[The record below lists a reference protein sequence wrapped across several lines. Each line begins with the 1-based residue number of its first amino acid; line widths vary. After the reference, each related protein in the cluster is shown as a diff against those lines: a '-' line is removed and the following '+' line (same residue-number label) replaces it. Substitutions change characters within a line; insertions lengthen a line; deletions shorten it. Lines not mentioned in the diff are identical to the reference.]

1 MMNDITSGH
10 ELLKEAQNYFPKALI
25 SDLAA
30 RGHDFFESGSDGV
43 WLYDEKG
50 NAILD
55 AHSSG
60 GTHNL
65 GRSRPELGQALLDA
79 AEKTDQGNF
88 VLVSKEKVRLVERLA
103 RFLPYDLSCMLFT
116 VVRGEAMDA
125 ACKVARGHTGRT
137 ELITVDGGW
146 YGQTGFAM
154 SLSDRMDKADFGP
167 LIPGVK
173 TLPFG
178 DGAAAEKEVTTR
190 TAAVILEP
198 VQAEN
203 GCRMATRE
211 YLRQLRRVCDQKG
224 ALLILD
230 ETQTGFGRTGT
241 KFACEGLGASPDIL
255 IFGEALAGGMFPMCG
270 LAFPP
275 RIKSFFDKHPLIHLC
290 TFGGHDVG
298 CLVADKA
305 LELYDTLKPWN
316 NAQKQG
322 ERILNGLRP
331 LAGEYPGTFR
341 SVAGLGLLLSIQ
353 LTSTEKALVFCKAA
367 RTEGLFCVPGEV
379 LKSSI
384 MIRPPLTLTDEES
397 DKLLKAIQ
405 DTLKRI

>member
-1 MMNDITSGH
+1 MKDIASNN
-10 ELLKEAQNYFPKALI
+10 ELLIEAQKCFPKALV
-25 SDLAA
+25 SGLAA
-30 RGHDFFESGSDGV
+30 KGHDFFETGSDGS
-43 WLYDEKG
+43 WLYDENK

-55 AHSSG
+55 AYTSG

-88 VLVSKEKVRLVERLA
+88 ILISEEKVRLAERLS
-103 RFLPYDLSCMLFT
+103 RFMPYDLSCMLFT

-125 ACKVARGHTGRT
+125 ACKAARGHTGRT

-154 SLSDRMDKADFGP
+154 TLSDRKDKADFGP

-178 DGAAAEKEVTTR
+178 DAAAIKNEVTSR

-203 GCRMATRE
+203 GCRTAARE
-211 YLRQLRRVCDQKG
+211 YLKKLRRVCDKKG

-241 KFACEGLGASPDIL
+241 KFACEDLGVSPDIL

-275 RIKSFFDKHPLIHLC
+275 RIKDFFDKHPLIHLC

-298 CLVADKA
+298 CLVAHKA
-305 LELYDTLKPWN
+305 LELYETLKPWN
-316 NAQKQG
+316 NARIQG
-322 ERILNGLRP
+322 KKILNGLRP
-331 LAGEYPGTFR
+331 LAEEHPGVFR
-341 SVAGLGLLLSIQ
+341 SVAGRGLLLSIQ
-353 LTSTEKALVFCKAA
+353 LTSAEKAMAFCKAA
-367 RTEGLFCVPGEV
+367 RAQGLLCVPGEV
-379 LKSSI
+379 LKSSVI
-384 MIRPPLTLTDEES
+384 LRPPLTLTDEES
-397 DKLLKAIQ
+397 DKLIQ
-405 DTLKRI
+405 IIENTLKKI

>member
-1 MMNDITSGH
+1 MKDIASSR
-10 ELLKEAQNYFPKALI
+10 ELLQEAQNYFPKALI
-25 SDLAA
+25 SGLAA
-30 RGHDFFESGSDGV
+30 KGHDFFESGSDGV

-50 NAILD
+50 KAILD

-60 GTHNL
+60 GTYNL
-65 GRSRPELGQALLDA
+65 GRSRPELGRALLDA
-79 AEKTDQGNF
+79 AETTDQGNF

-125 ACKVARGHTGRT
+125 ACKVARGHTERT

-154 SLSDRMDKADFGP
+154 SLSDRKDKADFGP
-167 LIPGVK
+167 LIPEVK
-173 TLPFG
+173 TIPFG
-178 DGAAAEKEVTTR
+178 DGTAAEKAVTAR

-203 GCRMATRE
+203 GCRTATRD
-211 YLRQLRRVCDQKG
+211 YLRQLRRICDQKG

-241 KFACEGLGASPDIL
+241 KFACEGLGISPDIL

-275 RIKSFFDKHPLIHLC
+275 RIKAFFDKHPLIHLC

-305 LELYDTLKPWN
+305 LDLYDALTPWN

-322 ERILNGLRP
+322 GRILKGLRS
-331 LAGEYPGTFR
+331 LAEEYPGAIR

-353 LTSTEKALVFCKAA
+353 LTSDEKALAFCKAA
-367 RTEGLFCVPGEV
+367 RTQGLFCVPGEV

-397 DKLLKAIQ
+397 DRLMEAIQ
-405 DTLKRI
+405 DTLESI